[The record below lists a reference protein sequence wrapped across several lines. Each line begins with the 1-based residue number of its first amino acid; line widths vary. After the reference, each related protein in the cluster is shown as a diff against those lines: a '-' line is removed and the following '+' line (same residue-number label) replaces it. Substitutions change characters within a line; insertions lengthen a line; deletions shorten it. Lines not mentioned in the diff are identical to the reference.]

1 MSEEKKKR
9 NIILILIIALL
20 AALALAFVASAL
32 SRPKQQ
38 TPTPTPTSTP
48 TPTPPS
54 QQILFSTTLNQ
65 SLPGTF
71 FPNTRYFL
79 PPNKIVFQL
88 LPGSTGTYA
97 VLINS
102 DGSVVTLPD
111 NTTISSNTDYSN
123 ITGYSTIPGLIA
135 FGGGEMACDP
145 WSPCA
150 EPCAPYV
157 AFYNTSTQQLSIV
170 KIQGGSCDNMNT
182 TTIVSGNNNDI
193 IAIGGAKPGTTT
205 GGTGYAIFTS
215 SSLTPSIFGTFSLSD
230 SAGNTLYVYKM
241 PSITV
246 NNNLYM
252 VPTINGYN
260 DLVMEV
266 VPLQT
271 LYSQGSNNVNA
282 LCGCNTTSNITPTYI
297 TTIANDFDYG
307 GVVPLY
313 TDGTNIYV
321 VYYTSSGYVKLA
333 IFNTTTNTVTSI
345 KQLLQLPN
353 NTPMFSTTDNLS
365 LSIANGYVYVS
376 AQQGN
381 SFNVYKFDLNGN
393 LMTSRSFVGT
403 GFVDMN
409 GYVVQF
415 TNGLNTGSTINVY
428 SPL

>member
-9 NIILILIIALL
+9 NIISILIIALL

-48 TPTPPS
+48 TPTPTSTPTPTPPS

-71 FPNTRYFL
+71 YPNTRYFL
-79 PPNKIVFQL
+79 PPNRIVFQL
-88 LPGSTGTYA
+88 NPLGGDYA

-135 FGGGEMACDP
+135 FGGGEMANNP

-150 EPCAPYV
+150 APCAPYV
-157 AFYNTSTQQLSIV
+157 AFYNTSTQQLSII

-182 TTIVSGNNNDI
+182 STIVSGNNNDI
-193 IAIGGAKPGTTT
+193 IVIGGASPGTTT

-215 SSLTPSIFGTFSLSD
+215 SSLSPSIFGTFSTQD
-230 SAGNTLYVYKM
+230 SAGNTLYLYRM
-241 PSITV
+241 PKIVV

-252 VPTINGYN
+252 VAGINNSNTIA
-260 DLVMEV
+260 MEV
-266 VPLQT
+266 ISLQT
-271 LYSQGSNNVNA
+271 LYNQGNNNA
-282 LCGCNTTSNITPTYI
+282 SSLCGCNNTSNITPTYI
-297 TTIANDFDYG
+297 TTIANDFNYG
-307 GVVPLY
+307 GVLPIY

-321 VYYTSSGYVKLA
+321 VYYTSNGNVKLLT
-333 IFNTTTNTVTSI
+333 FNTSTNAVTSI
-345 KQLLQLPN
+345 KQLIQLPN
-353 NTPMFSTTDNLS
+353 NNLMF
-365 LSIANGYVYVS
+365 SIANGYVYVS
-376 AQQGN
+376 VEQNN
-381 SFNVYKFDLNGN
+381 SLNVYKFDLNGN
-393 LMTSRSFVGT
+393 LVISKSYAGT